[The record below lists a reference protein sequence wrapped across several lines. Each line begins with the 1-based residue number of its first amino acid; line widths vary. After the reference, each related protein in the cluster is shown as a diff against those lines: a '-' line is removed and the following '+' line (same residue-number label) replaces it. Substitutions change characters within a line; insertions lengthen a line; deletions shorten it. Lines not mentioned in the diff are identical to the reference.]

1 MNRKKIIGLLFVML
15 FVISFGTA
23 CKKSVGT
30 PEDNAVV
37 EDDTKEEDDT
47 DTDQGNDTEETEDAD
62 QADGDTV
69 STISGE
75 YTFGFSGINME
86 NPFFSVLEQATREAI
101 EAKDYTMVTRDP
113 ASDVETQI
121 SQLKDMADS
130 GVKVVFLCPVDWEKI
145 TPALEYL
152 KEKDVAIVNVDTQ
165 VKEMDYVDAFV
176 GSNNKEAGKICGEDL
191 ISRKPDGGTV
201 AILEVSAQNSINER
215 ITGFEETLSSAAVGF
230 EVVAREDTNGTFDE
244 GLDAA
249 QKILEKY
256 PDVTAIMCGSDQLAV
271 AAKTAL
277 NLAGNSEN
285 TIVYGVDGS
294 PDIKKE
300 LKKAD
305 NQIVG
310 TAAQSPINMGKDA
323 AKIGISILKGDDY
336 DKETYEDVFMIN
348 RKNVDMYGTD
358 GWQ

>member
-1 MNRKKIIGLLFVML
+1 MNRKKIMGLLFVML
-15 FVISFGTA
+15 FVIILGTA

-37 EDDTKEEDDT
+37 EE
-47 DTDQGNDTEETEDAD
+47 DTDQEDDEDKD
-62 QADGDTV
+62 QAEEIEDVDQEDDDTDTV
-69 STISGE
+69 STISGD
-75 YTFGFSGINME
+75 YTFGFSEINME
-86 NPFFSVLEQATREAI
+86 NPFFSVLEKATREVI

-121 SQLKDMADS
+121 SQLEDMADA

-244 GLDAA
+244 GLEAA
-249 QKILEKY
+249 QKILEEY

-277 NLAGNSEN
+277 NLANNSEN
-285 TIVYGVDGS
+285 TIIYGVDGS

-300 LKKAD
+300 LKKSG

-336 DKETYEDVFMIN
+336 EKETYEDVFMIN
-348 RKNVDMYGTD
+348 QKNVDMYGTD

>member
-1 MNRKKIIGLLFVML
+1 M
-15 FVISFGTA
+15 
-23 CKKSVGT
+23 
-30 PEDNAVV
+30 
-37 EDDTKEEDDT
+37 
-47 DTDQGNDTEETEDAD
+47 
-62 QADGDTV
+62 
-69 STISGE
+69 
-75 YTFGFSGINME
+75 
-86 NPFFSVLEQATREAI
+86 
-101 EAKDYTMVTRDP
+101 
-113 ASDVETQI
+113 
-121 SQLKDMADS
+121 
-130 GVKVVFLCPVDWEKI
+130 
-145 TPALEYL
+145 
-152 KEKDVAIVNVDTQ
+152 
-165 VKEMDYVDAFV
+165 
-176 GSNNKEAGKICGEDL
+176 
-191 ISRKPDGGTV
+191 

-244 GLDAA
+244 GLEAA

>member
-244 GLDAA
+244 GLEAA
-249 QKILEKY
+249 QKILEEY

>member
-62 QADGDTV
+62 QADGDAV
-69 STISGE
+69 STINGE

-230 EVVAREDTNGTFDE
+230 EVVARVDTNGTFDE
-244 GLDAA
+244 GLEAA

-336 DKETYEDVFMIN
+336 EKETYEDVFMIN

>member
-15 FVISFGTA
+15 FVIILGTA

-37 EDDTKEEDDT
+37 EDDANKDEDGDEAT
-47 DTDQGNDTEETEDAD
+47 DTDEEST
-62 QADGDTV
+62 DTV
-69 STISGE
+69 STIDGE

-86 NPFFSVLEQATREAI
+86 NPFFSVLEKATREAV
-101 EAKDYTMVTRDP
+101 EAKEYTMVTRDP

-121 SQLKDMADS
+121 SQLKDMADA

-152 KEKDVAIVNVDTQ
+152 KEKEVAIVNLDTQ

-191 ISRKPDGGTV
+191 ISREPDGGTV

-244 GLDAA
+244 GLEAA
-249 QKILEKY
+249 QKILEDY
-256 PDVTAIMCGSDQLAV
+256 PNVTAIMCGSDQLAV

-277 NLAGNSEN
+277 NLAGNSED
-285 TIVYGVDGS
+285 TIIYGVDGS

-336 DKETYEDVFMIN
+336 EKETYEDVFMIN
-348 RKNVDMYGTD
+348 QKNVDMYGTD

>member
-1 MNRKKIIGLLFVML
+1 MNRKKIMGLFFVML
-15 FVISFGTA
+15 FVIILGTA
-23 CKKSVGT
+23 CKKAVGT

-37 EDDTKEEDDT
+37 EEDTNKEDEGDEAEEEDSSD
-47 DTDQGNDTEETEDAD
+47 EA
-62 QADGDTV
+62 DTV
-69 STISGE
+69 TTIDGE

-101 EAKDYTMVTRDP
+101 EAKEYTMVTRDP
-113 ASDVETQI
+113 ASDVDTQI
-121 SQLKDMADS
+121 SQLKDMADA

-152 KEKDVAIVNVDTQ
+152 KEKEVAIVNLDTQ

-176 GSNNKEAGKICGEDL
+176 GSNNKDAGKICGEDL

-244 GLDAA
+244 GLEAA
-249 QKILEKY
+249 QKILEEH

-277 NLAGNSEN
+277 NLAENSED
-285 TIVYGVDGS
+285 TIIYGVDGS

-323 AKIGISILKGDDY
+323 AKIGISILKGDEY
-336 DKETYEDVFMIN
+336 EKETYEDVFMIN

>member
-277 NLAGNSEN
+277 NLASNSEN

>member
-1 MNRKKIIGLLFVML
+1 MKRKKIIGLLFVML
-15 FVISFGTA
+15 FIIILGTA

-37 EDDTKEEDDT
+37 EDDTNKDEDGEEAT
-47 DTDQGNDTEETEDAD
+47 DTDNDDETT
-62 QADGDTV
+62 DTV
-69 STISGE
+69 STIDGE
-75 YTFGFSGINME
+75 YMFGFSGINME
-86 NPFFSVLEQATREAI
+86 NPFFSVLEQATRETI
-101 EAKDYTMVTRDP
+101 EVKEYTMVTRDP

-121 SQLKDMADS
+121 SQLKDMADA

-152 KEKDVAIVNVDTQ
+152 KEKEVAIVNVDTQ

-191 ISRKPDGGTV
+191 ITRKPDGGTV

-244 GLDAA
+244 GLEAA
-249 QKILEKY
+249 QKILQEY
-256 PDVTAIMCGSDQLAV
+256 PNVTAIMCGSDQLAV

-277 NLAGNSEN
+277 NLAGNSED
-285 TIVYGVDGS
+285 TIIYGVDGS

-300 LKKAD
+300 LKKTD

-336 DKETYEDVFMIN
+336 EKETYEDVFMIN
-348 RKNVDMYGTD
+348 RKNVEMYGTD

>member
-15 FVISFGTA
+15 FVIILGTA

-37 EDDTKEEDDT
+37 EDDANKDEDGDEAT
-47 DTDQGNDTEETEDAD
+47 DTDEEST
-62 QADGDTV
+62 DTV
-69 STISGE
+69 STIDGE

-86 NPFFSVLEQATREAI
+86 NPFFSVLEKATREAV
-101 EAKDYTMVTRDP
+101 EAKEYTMVTRDP

-121 SQLKDMADS
+121 SQLKDMADA
-130 GVKVVFLCPVDWEKI
+130 GVRVVFLCPVDWEKI

-152 KEKDVAIVNVDTQ
+152 KEKEVAIVNLDTQ

-244 GLDAA
+244 GLEAA
-249 QKILEKY
+249 QKILEDY
-256 PDVTAIMCGSDQLAV
+256 PNVTAIMCGSDQLAV

-277 NLAGNSEN
+277 NLAGNSED
-285 TIVYGVDGS
+285 TIIYGVDGS

-336 DKETYEDVFMIN
+336 EKETYEDVFMIN
-348 RKNVDMYGTD
+348 QKNVDMYGTD

>member
-244 GLDAA
+244 GLEAA

-277 NLAGNSEN
+277 NLAGNSED

-336 DKETYEDVFMIN
+336 EKETYEDVFMIN

>member
-244 GLDAA
+244 GLEAA

-277 NLAGNSEN
+277 NLASNSEN